1 VQKSLKILALN
12 DGEKVIM
19 ASIYLVRHGQA
30 GFDKLDYDQ
39 LSDLG
44 HQQGAL
50 VGQSLLARSVEAKLV
65 VHGAMRRHRETLAGA
80 QKVWHG
86 YGPIIEEAGFN
97 EFDSDDII
105 AAAHAELNIPGYRK
119 QGIGS
124 NKLVQKTVLGAYLMK
139 QKNPKKAF
147 QVLFS
152 TSIDRWIRGEND
164 DDYIESWQQF
174 TQRCR
179 QALFDTIEKANG
191 RDVVVF
197 SSGGPIT
204 AIIQH
209 CLGLS
214 DHYAFQFNW
223 TLVNAGI
230 TQLLYNSQGKIS
242 LASCNEQEHL
252 ISSGKKFLTYR

>member
-12 DGEKVIM
+12 DGGTVIM

-65 VHGAMRRHRETLAGA
+65 VHGAMRRHKETLAGA
-80 QKVWHG
+80 QKVWHA

-105 AAAHAELNIPGYRK
+105 AAAHAELNIPGYCK
-119 QGIGS
+119 QEMGS
-124 NKLVQKTVLGAYLMK
+124 NKLVQKTALGMYLMK
-139 QKNPKKAF
+139 QKNPKKSF
-147 QVLFS
+147 QALFS
-152 TSIDRWIRGEND
+152 TSIDRWISGEHD

-191 RDVVVF
+191 KDVVVF

-209 CLGLS
+209 CLGLT

>member
-1 VQKSLKILALN
+1 VQKSFKILALN

-124 NKLVQKTVLGAYLMK
+124 NKLVQKTALGAYLMK

>member
-1 VQKSLKILALN
+1 
-12 DGEKVIM
+12 M

-50 VGQSLLARSVEAKLV
+50 VGQSLLARSIEATLV
-65 VHGAMRRHRETLAGA
+65 VHGAMRRHRETMQGA
-80 QKVWHG
+80 QKTWHT
-86 YGPIIEEAGFN
+86 YGPIIEDAGFN

-124 NKLVQKTVLGAYLMK
+124 HKLVQKTVLGAYLMK
-139 QKNPKKAF
+139 QANPKKAF
-147 QVLFS
+147 QALFS
-152 TSIDRWIRGEND
+152 TSIDRWISGKHD
-164 DDYIESWQQF
+164 DDYIESWPQF

-179 QALFDTIEKANG
+179 QALFDAIEKANG
-191 RDVVVF
+191 KDVVIF